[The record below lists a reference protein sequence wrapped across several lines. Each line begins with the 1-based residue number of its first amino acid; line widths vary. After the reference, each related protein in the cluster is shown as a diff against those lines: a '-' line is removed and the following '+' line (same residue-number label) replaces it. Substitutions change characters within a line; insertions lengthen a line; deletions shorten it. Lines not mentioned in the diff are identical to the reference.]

1 MAASQRLGRIDLQLE
16 VSVSDENNLEGGL
29 ADFTDEVELETHLP

>member
-1 MAASQRLGRIDLQLE
+1 MVASQRLGRIEFQLV
-16 VSVSDENNLEGGL
+16 VSVSDEDNLEGGL